1 MLYSYN
7 NLLIQQNR
15 HGLLSLLQE
24 GPLNTFCALQA
35 VARHVEAGSHRL
47 EGRHRALDW
56 MNQEQGP
63 LLALNTVEWYHC
75 GAVGADQH
83 LGWIRIG
90 QRINSVSLCCRAV
103 RLWKVHTYTP
113 RSSSV
118 LIHTSCC
125 TFLFPNYFM
134 CINNTIGSL

>member
-1 MLYSYN
+1 MGFKRSTP
-7 NLLIQQNR
+7 IGIVSHR
-15 HGLLSLLQE
+15 PITTESAWSAFFASE
-24 GPLNTFCALQA
+24 GPLHTFCALQA

-103 RLWKVHTYTP
+103 QLWKVGHTYTP

-118 LIHTSCC
+118 SIHTSCC
-125 TFLFPNYFM
+125 ISQLLHVY
-134 CINNTIGSL
+134 